1 MICGPSKALGVAYNT
16 VRVTSRPR
24 HLTESGPWQ
33 RTLLRAG
40 LLVCLTGWAS
50 GQTVPQLA
58 VNKAVDRGVEYLISK
73 QQLDGTWNHGRKP
86 RVGCTA
92 LVLYTLL
99 SSGVDPLSPAVE
111 LAATHLEYEPL
122 PDHTYDCALMIMA
135 LSAHDPKRHRDRLE
149 DLVERLVGWEVR
161 GGWGYPG
168 TPGNQDPGW
177 QDLSNTQYAVMGLW
191 AAAREGVRVPKGI
204 WGPVA
209 HGLARY
215 GGTDGGFSYLQDRRG
230 STGSMTA
237 AGVAAL
243 AICRDHL
250 GLDPAQRRRDKYGA
264 LDAIDE
270 GSGWLGSHFSVTSNP
285 QHGGGHLG
293 YYLYGL
299 ERAGALVPTTRFG
312 DHLWYEEGARQ
323 LVADQHP
330 RGNWRSTLGGGLPET
345 CFGLLFLRKATAPK
359 TGLAA
364 KGGAGGT
371 EISHLRGSSPVHLTV
386 SGLKPASMW
395 LTGFSQ
401 DVLAACEWPGEEGR
415 GMRVERVIWSID
427 GVEHE
432 RLKGDVSQASGHERF
447 ACQYEFDQPGV
458 HKVEAEVH
466 LLRAPTRDGSG
477 HSVPS
482 SLKVVRSTEL
492 IVEVKSGCPDW
503 MIENARDRSA
513 NLLVGVQTRATASS
527 IGGTHGPSSAVDFDQ
542 GTFWLAEADDEN
554 PTLTIELE
562 SDVMANTVVV
572 GHPHPGAGRAAA
584 HGLALEVLVTVNET
598 STYRLR
604 MHSEE
609 GRKGRL
615 RLPGT
620 RRIQRL
626 DISIP
631 WRVPGPKGTRTVGL
645 AEVELQQTR

>member
-1 MICGPSKALGVAYNT
+1 VPGVAYNS
-16 VRVTSRPR
+16 VHVTPHPR
-24 HLTESGPWQ
+24 HLTESRPRQ
-33 RTLLRAG
+33 RALLRAG
-40 LLVCLTGWAS
+40 LLVCLAGWAS
-50 GQTVPQLA
+50 GQGVPQLA
-58 VNKAVDRGVEYLISK
+58 VNKAVDRGVEHLISK
-73 QQLDGTWNHGRKP
+73 QQLDGTWNYGKKP

-92 LVLYTLL
+92 LVLYALL

-122 PDHTYDCALMIMA
+122 PDQTYDCALMIMA

-149 DLVERLVGWEVR
+149 DLVERLIGWEAQ
-161 GGWGYPG
+161 GGWSYGSRNPG
-168 TPGNQDPGW
+168 R

-191 AAAREGVRVPKGI
+191 AAARAGIRVPKGI

-209 HGLARY
+209 YGLERY
-215 GGTDGGFSYLQDRRG
+215 SGSDGGFGYLQDGRE

-250 GLDPAQRRRDKYGA
+250 GLDPEQRRKDKYGA
-264 LDAIDE
+264 LDAMDE

-285 QHGGGHLG
+285 LRGRTHLG

-299 ERAGALVPTTRFG
+299 ERAGALVPTTQFG

-323 LVADQHP
+323 LVANQHP
-330 RGNWRSTLGGGLPET
+330 KGHWGSTLGGGLPET
-345 CFGLLFLRKATAPK
+345 CFGLLFLRKATAPR

-364 KGGAGGT
+364 EGGAGGT
-371 EISHLRGSSPVHLTV
+371 EASLLRGTSPVHLTV

-395 LTGFSQ
+395 INGYSQ
-401 DVLAACEWPGEEGR
+401 DVLRACEWPGEEGR
-415 GMRVERVIWSID
+415 GMRVERVIWSIN
-427 GVEHE
+427 GIEHE
-432 RLKGDVSQASGHERF
+432 RVKGDVGQPSGHERF
-447 ACQYEFDQPGV
+447 ACQYEFDQSGV

-477 HSVPS
+477 RLIPS
-482 SLKVVRSTEL
+482 AIKIVRSSEL
-492 IVEVKSGCPDW
+492 IVEVEGSCPDW
-503 MIENARDRSA
+503 MIQIARDRST
-513 NLLVGVQTRATASS
+513 NLLAGVQMRATASS
-527 IGGTHGPSSAVDFDQ
+527 NSGSHKAHSAVDHDQ
-542 GTFWLAEADDEN
+542 GTFWLAEAGDEN

-562 SDVMANTVVV
+562 SDVTANMVVV
-572 GHPHPGAGRAAA
+572 GHPHSGSTRAGA

-609 GRKGRL
+609 ERKGRL

-631 WRVPGPKGTRTVGL
+631 WRVPGPNGSRTVGL
-645 AEVELQQTR
+645 AEVELQQMR

>member
-1 MICGPSKALGVAYNT
+1 
-16 VRVTSRPR
+16 VTSHPR

-33 RTLLRAG
+33 WTLLRAG
-40 LLVCLTGWAS
+40 LLVCLAGWAS
-50 GQTVPQLA
+50 GQRVPQLA

-73 QQLDGTWNHGRKP
+73 QQLDGTWNYGKKP
-86 RVGCTA
+86 RGGCTA
-92 LVLYTLL
+92 LVLYALL

-122 PDHTYDCALMIMA
+122 PDQTYDCALMIMA

-149 DLVERLVGWEVR
+149 DLVERLIGWEAQ
-161 GGWGYPG
+161 GGWSYGSRNPG
-168 TPGNQDPGW
+168 R
-177 QDLSNTQYAVMGLW
+177 QDLSNTQYAVLGLW
-191 AAAREGVRVPKGI
+191 AAARAGIRVPKGI

-209 HGLARY
+209 YGLERY
-215 GGTDGGFSYLQDRRG
+215 SGSDGGFGYLQDGRE

-250 GLDPAQRRRDKYGA
+250 GLDPEQRRKDKYGA
-264 LDAIDE
+264 LDALDE

-285 QHGGGHLG
+285 LRGRTHLG

-299 ERAGALVPTTRFG
+299 ERAGALVPTTQFG

-330 RGNWRSTLGGGLPET
+330 KGHWGSTLGGGLPET
-345 CFGLLFLRKATAPK
+345 CFGLLFLRRATAPK

-364 KGGAGGT
+364 KGGAGGS
-371 EISHLRGSSPVHLTV
+371 EVSHLRGSSPVHLTV

-395 LTGFSQ
+395 ITGYSP

-458 HKVEAEVH
+458 HKVEAQVH

-477 HSVPS
+477 RSVPS
-482 SLKVVRSTEL
+482 ALKVVRSTEL
-492 IVEVKSGCPDW
+492 IVEVRSGCPEW
-503 MIENARDRSA
+503 MIQNARDRSA
-513 NLLVGVQTRATASS
+513 NLLAGVQTRATASS
-527 IGGTHGPSSAVDFDQ
+527 IGGSHGPHSAVDLDQ
-542 GTFWLAEADDEN
+542 GTFWLAEADDED

-562 SDVMANTVVV
+562 SDVMANMVVI
-572 GHPHPGAGRAAA
+572 GHPHQGPTRRGTL
-584 HGLALEVLVTVNET
+584 GLALEVLVTINET

-615 RLPGT
+615 RLPET

-631 WRVPGPKGTRTVGL
+631 WRVPGSNGSRSVGL
-645 AEVELQQTR
+645 AEVELQQAR

>member
-1 MICGPSKALGVAYNT
+1 MICGPSKALGVPYNT
-16 VRVTSRPR
+16 VRVTPRPT
-24 HLTESGPWQ
+24 HLTESGPRQ

-50 GQTVPQLA
+50 GQAVPQVA

-99 SSGVDPLSPAVE
+99 SSGVAPLSPAVE
-111 LAATHLEYEPL
+111 LAATHLECEPL
-122 PDHTYDCALMIMA
+122 PDQTYDCALMIMA
-135 LSAHDPKRHRDRLE
+135 LSAHDPERHHERLE
-149 DLVERLVGWEVR
+149 DLVQRLVGWEAQ
-161 GGWGYPG
+161 GGWSYGSRIPG
-168 TPGNQDPGW
+168 R

-191 AAAREGVRVPKGI
+191 AAARAGIRVPKGI

-209 HGLARY
+209 YGLERY
-215 GGTDGGFSYLQDRRG
+215 SGSDGGFGYLQDGRG

-243 AICRDHL
+243 AISRDHL
-250 GLDPAQRRRDKYGA
+250 GLDPEQRRKDKYGA

-270 GSGWLGSHFSVTSNP
+270 GSRWLGSHFSVTRNP

-299 ERAGALVPTTRFG
+299 ERAGALVPTTQFG

-323 LVADQHP
+323 LVTDQHP

-345 CFGLLFLRKATAPK
+345 CFGLLFLRRATAPK
-359 TGLAA
+359 TGLAS
-364 KGGAGGT
+364 KGGAGGK
-371 EISHLRGSSPVHLTV
+371 EVSHVRGTSPVHLTV

-395 LTGFSQ
+395 ITGYAQ
-401 DVLAACEWPGEEGR
+401 DVLSSCEWPGEEGR

-427 GVEHE
+427 GIEHE
-432 RLKGDVSQASGHERF
+432 RVKGDVGQPSGHERF

-477 HSVPS
+477 RSVPS
-482 SLKVVRSTEL
+482 ALKVVRSTEL
-492 IVEVKSGCPDW
+492 IVEVEGGCPEW
-503 MIENARDRSA
+503 MIQNARDRSA
-513 NLLVGVQTRATASS
+513 NLLAGVSTRTEASS
-527 IGGTHGPSSAVDFDQ
+527 ISGSHRASSAVDHDQ

-572 GHPHPGAGRAAA
+572 GHPHPLSARAAA

-604 MHSEE
+604 MNSES

-631 WRVPGPKGTRTVGL
+631 WRVPGPKGNRTVGL